1 MAVAIDPI
9 KERTYK
15 AYGSLSTNLEFAEG
29 GASDC
34 WKFGMDFDLLADQE
48 REEAFTGILKCMKP
62 NALFAFCTAASG
74 NHNMAFL
81 LKKISCNKYF
91 LRNYHP
97 TPKLELEQLLS
108 EYRFKD
114 VALKKTEIN
123 LSMPTLDIYIFA
135 LDS

>member
-1 MAVAIDPI
+1 M
-9 KERTYK
+9 
-15 AYGSLSTNLEFAEG
+15 
-29 GASDC
+29 
-34 WKFGMDFDLLADQE
+34 
-48 REEAFTGILKCMKP
+48 
-62 NALFAFCTAASG
+62 
-74 NHNMAFL
+74 

-123 LSMPTLDIYIFA
+123 LSMPTLDIYIYIYLRLIASSLHVESFTET
-135 LDS
+135 LTKLRELCNNNSEDYDNKGQVVYKYHDYLFGSCRKW